1 MTSSPTQLPP
11 ASPSD
16 ASRADVGIVC
26 ALAIELAPFLKKCLN
41 VRKYSGGQF
50 VFRGG
55 LLDQVR
61 VAVVET
67 GPGAR
72 LAERGTLALIDAHR
86 PTWVISAGFSGGL
99 APEIQRNDVVVATG
113 IRSPA
118 GRELKFDI
126 RYQAEPDK
134 GIHVGRLLNTDR
146 IVRTVEEKKSLAT
159 ETGCLAVDM
168 ESFAVADACR
178 QTGTRFLAVRSISD
192 DLSHDL
198 PPEAVAIFASGG
210 VRRWGAVASSLWRR
224 PSSASELWQLRD
236 QAVESAQ
243 SLARFLFSVIEWLVP
258 DGGAATSSSATAE
271 KSSGEAT

>member
-1 MTSSPTQLPP
+1 MTSSPSQIPP
-11 ASPSD
+11 ASTSD
-16 ASRADVGIVC
+16 ASRADIGIVC

-41 VRKYSGGQF
+41 VRKYSGGRF

-67 GPGAR
+67 GPGAK

-99 APEIQRNDVVVATG
+99 APEIQRNDVIIATG
-113 IRSPA
+113 IRSSS
-118 GRELKFDI
+118 GRELKFDL
-126 RYQAEPDK
+126 RYQAEPEN
-134 GIHVGRLLNTDR
+134 GIHVGRLLNSDR
-146 IVRTVEEKKSLAT
+146 IVRTVEEKKQLAA

-192 DLSHDL
+192 DLLQDL
-198 PPEAVAIFASGG
+198 PPEAIAIFASGG

-224 PSSASELWQLRD
+224 PSSASDLWQLRD
-236 QAVESAQ
+236 QAVGAAE
-243 SLARFLFSVIEWLVP
+243 SLAKFLTSIIEWLVP
-258 DGGAATSSSATAE
+258 DGGGSTPAAST
-271 KSSGEAT
+271 GEAT